1 MSEKLRKMRRMGR
14 RRFLRTLSS
23 IGVSATTLNYITKDT
38 LAKVTSNPRKEVPY
52 VKLLRHTNPAEVK
65 NGAVPKREPIW
76 DTIPRSKWVRVE
88 AAHDGAKKIN
98 SLLDRTF
105 GSKLISAGVKSR
117 NEDPYQKE
125 IAVTYATIQH
135 SDGTVSSPSVPF
147 SEVESTLPS
156 SISGK
161 AGGGNDAETIESIPL
176 VAEKQRHVED
186 GDCPGDVYNE
196 DQGDMIPGGTRIGDS
211 GDNGTTGTAATRD
224 SDGQN
229 VMISCGH
236 VLENSDHFHQPG
248 DYKSD
253 EDLDVVNATN
263 SGPDD
268 YGYAKPYGGETF
280 YRELA
285 SNHGGWKPTDV
296 KGIVTWDTLK
306 NHEGDT
312 NYEIRKQG
320 NRTGT
325 SKGHITE
332 TVEFSG
338 GEKKV
343 WTSCTR
349 GGGDSG
355 GPHYRR
361 IQFNRTD
368 ETYITAIHA
377 WGRYTDGCGTGE
389 AGGNPVEYIEN
400 ELSLTV

>member
-1 MSEKLRKMRRMGR
+1 MGR
-14 RRFLRTLSS
+14 RRFINALSS
-23 IGVSATTLNYITKDT
+23 LGLSATALNYITKDT

-52 VKLLRHTNPAEVK
+52 VKLLRHTNSTEIK
-65 NGAVPKREPIW
+65 NGVVPKREPIW

-88 AAHDGAKKIN
+88 TAHDGAKKIN
-98 SLLDRTF
+98 DLLDRTF
-105 GSKLISAGVKSR
+105 GSDLILAGVKSR
-117 NEDPYQKE
+117 DGNPYQKE
-125 IAVTYATIQH
+125 ISVNYITIQR
-135 SDGTVSSPSVPF
+135 SDGTVRSPSVAF
-147 SEVESTLPS
+147 SEVESILPS

-161 AGGGNDAETIESIPL
+161 AGKGNNAEVIKNIPL
-176 VAEKQRHVED
+176 VVKKQRQVED
-186 GDCPGDVYNE
+186 EDCPGDVYNE
-196 DQGDMIPGGTRIGDS
+196 DQGEMIPGGTRIGDS
-211 GDNGTTGTAATRD
+211 GHNGTTGTAATRD

-229 VMISCGH
+229 VIISCGH
-236 VLENSDHFHQPG
+236 VLEDSSHFHQPG

-263 SGPDD
+263 SGHDD
-268 YGYAKPYGGETF
+268 YGYAKPYDSETF

-285 SNHGGWKPTDV
+285 SEHDTWKATDI
-296 KGIVTWDTLK
+296 KGIVTWDALK

-325 SKGHITE
+325 LKGHITE

-349 GGGDSG
+349 GKGDSG

-361 IQFNRTD
+361 IQFNETD

-377 WGRYTDGCGTGE
+377 WGRFTDGCGTGE
-389 AGGNPVEYIEN
+389 AGGNPIEYIEN